1 MITSGKTLQ
10 ALTSVAMVHRGN
22 NFQRGKD
29 KSIIIC
35 PSSVVGQWI
44 KELSKIGFMDN
55 IFRVLQY
62 TGSTRTQEWDRNN
75 STIDLVVTR

>member
-1 MITSGKTLQ
+1 
-10 ALTSVAMVHRGN
+10 MVHRGN
-22 NFQRGKD
+22 TFQRGKD

-44 KELSKIGFMDN
+44 KELSKTGFMNN

-62 TGSTRTQEWDRNN
+62 TGSSRTQELKRKN